1 MLPAAPTSPL
11 WWVARWWSRLLTGL
25 AVAIAFAVA
34 GPALSGPAL
43 SGPALS
49 GPALSGPALSGPA
62 LPGPASLRPASFD
75 PGPAAAALPVDA
87 SLSLPAAG
95 APAAPTDIRS
105 GGREAD
111 PAAAADRAVAVVL
124 AVPAADRA
132 AVVLAVPTAD
142 RVDAVV
148 PAGVARSAPPPALPA
163 GRTPVATAPRA
174 PPEG

>member
-34 GPALSGPAL
+34 S
-43 SGPALS
+43 
-49 GPALSGPALSGPA
+49 PA
-62 LPGPASLRPASFD
+62 LPGSALFD

-87 SLSLPAAG
+87 SLSFPVAG
-95 APAAPTDIRS
+95 APAAPTGRPAGIRS
-105 GGREAD
+105 GAQETD
-111 PAAAADRAVAVVL
+111 PAGAVTADRAVAVVL
-124 AVPAADRA
+124 AVPAADRALALDVPAADRA

-142 RVDAVV
+142 RRDAVV
-148 PAGVARSAPPPALPA
+148 PAGVARSAPPPAVPA

-174 PPEG
+174 PPAG

>member
-34 GPALSGPAL
+34 GPS
-43 SGPALS
+43 
-49 GPALSGPALSGPA
+49 
-62 LPGPASLRPASFD
+62 LPGPASFD

-87 SLSLPAAG
+87 SLSLHAAG
-95 APAAPTDIRS
+95 APAAPTGIRS
-105 GGREAD
+105 GGQEAD
-111 PAAAADRAVAVVL
+111 PAGIAADRAVAVVL

-174 PPEG
+174 PPAG

>member
-34 GPALSGPAL
+34 GPALP
-43 SGPALS
+43 
-49 GPALSGPALSGPA
+49 GPA
-62 LPGPASLRPASFD
+62 LPGPAAFG

-87 SLSLPAAG
+87 SLSLHAAG
-95 APAAPTDIRS
+95 APAAPTGIRS
-105 GGREAD
+105 GGQEAD
-111 PAAAADRAVAVVL
+111 PAAVAADRAAAVVL
-124 AVPAADRA
+124 AVPTADRAAVVLAVPTADRA

-142 RVDAVV
+142 RVEAIVS
-148 PAGVARSAPPPALPA
+148 AGVARSAPPPALPA

-174 PPEG
+174 PPAG